1 MSEQRSYKTR
11 QRSQVL
17 ECLMQNSEKH
27 MTADEILAQLKNMN
41 IEIGKSTVYRTLEKL
56 IEEKKVRK
64 YLSDEGQS
72 ACYQYIDEN
81 GGCTRHFHL
90 KCTRCGKLIHLE
102 CDHLTEIE
110 RHVYEHHR
118 FSVDNTKT
126 VLYGV
131 CEDCGSE

>member
-1 MSEQRSYKTR
+1 MKEPRSYKTR

-27 MTADEILAQLKNMN
+27 MTADEILEQLRKSN

-56 IEEKKVRK
+56 IEEEKVRK

-81 GGCTRHFHL
+81 GNCTRHFHL

-102 CDHLTEIE
+102 CDYITEIE
-110 RHVYEHHR
+110 RHVYEQHK
-118 FSVDNTKT
+118 FIVDNTKT

-131 CEDCGSE
+131 CEDCGSD

>member
-1 MSEQRSYKTR
+1 MMEQRSYKTR

-27 MTADEILAQLKNMN
+27 MTADEILAQLRNMN
-41 IEIGKSTVYRTLEKL
+41 IEIGKSTVYRTLERL

-81 GGCTRHFHL
+81 GSCTRHFHL

-102 CDHLTEIE
+102 CGRLTEIE